1 MTARRLEIGPG
12 RHHLEGFETLDCI
25 ARKDVDHVADARKTR
40 LPDGAFDL
48 VYASHVIEHVPW
60 YETEAL
66 LAEWVRI
73 LKPGGQL
80 EVWTVD
86 AAKIAVALVRYEQS
100 GEWIGPKLGPGSWK
114 HEWIQ
119 TDPYRFC
126 AGRIFCYGKS
136 GRLDDPFWH
145 RALFTPRSLALVF
158 TRAGLVDVRGLR
170 TDEVRGKDHGWI
182 NMGLTGRRPC

>member
-1 MTARRLEIGPG
+1 MIRRCLEIGPG
-12 RHHLEGFETLDCI
+12 RHRLEGFETLDVVPG
-25 ARKDVDHVADARKTR
+25 RHVDHVADARKTG
-40 LPDGAFDL
+40 LHSGSFDL

-73 LKPGGQL
+73 LRPGGGL

-86 AAKIAVALVRYEQS
+86 AAKIARALVRYEDT
-100 GEWIGPKLGPGSWK
+100 GEWTGPTLGPGSWK

-119 TDPYRFC
+119 ADPYRFC
-126 AGRIFCYGKS
+126 TGRIFCYSKS
-136 GRLDDPFWH
+136 GKADDPFWH
-145 RALFTPRSLALVF
+145 RASFTPGSLARAF
-158 TRAGLVDVRGLR
+158 SRAGLVDVRPLR
-170 TDEVRGKDHGWI
+170 ADEVRGKDHKWI